1 MSIDPFKTETRCS
14 EASNRRRTF
23 DRDADGVVHGAQLV
37 LGRTAVIPSVR
48 LGYIHDAER
57 LLEVQERLPLRR
69 EVAAHFAP
77 GNFRGWTGFKES
89 AVTRSDN
96 DT

>member
-1 MSIDPFKTETRCS
+1 M
-14 EASNRRRTF
+14 
-23 DRDADGVVHGAQLV
+23 HGAQLV
-37 LGRTAVIPSVR
+37 LGRAAVIPSVR
-48 LGYIHDAER
+48 LGHVHDAER
-57 LLEVQERLPLRR
+57 LLEVQERFPLGR

-89 AVTRSDN
+89 AVTRSDD